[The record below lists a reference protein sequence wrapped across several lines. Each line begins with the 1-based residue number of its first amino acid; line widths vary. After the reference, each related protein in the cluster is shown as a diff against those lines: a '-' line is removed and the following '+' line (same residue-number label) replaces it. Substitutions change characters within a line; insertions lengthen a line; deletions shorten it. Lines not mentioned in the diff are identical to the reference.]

1 MGELG
6 LKVTDVATS
15 AASEATWVSNGVL
28 VGMGLGLVVGVG
40 SDPPQATAKRT
51 ISRKSPTSTLCSNCL
66 TVATAE
72 LEVYKVAPYKLISLS
87 QNYSMS
93 ID

>member
-6 LKVTDVATS
+6 LKVTDVATTG
-15 AASEATWVSNGVL
+15 AGVATWVGNGVL
-28 VGMGLGLVVGVG
+28 VGIGLRLVVGVG
-40 SDPPQATAKRT
+40 SDPRQATAERI
-51 ISRKSPTSTLCSNCL
+51 ISRESPTSTLCSNCL

-72 LEVYKVAPYKLISLS
+72 LEMYKIAPYKLISLS